1 MLACSSAI
9 PFTLSPYPASSVFYV
24 MGVARR
30 PSYSRAREPCLHTF
44 AFIHAICLAYPR
56 MHACA
61 HARPRLCS
69 SYHLVFLSCYSYDVD
84 GLPGLWTG
92 LSLVPCLRGFGGLN
106 WTCQDSIGCARARV
120 LVLSMPV
127 FPIFIYFFALDCTL
141 HCTDIERTLCA
152 RVPYPGPCSISI
164 LFRRS
169 DHHIVFL
176 ATSHLR
182 VFAVP
187 PSPCIPFPSPR
198 ALPVLEESNIW
209 QSLG

>member
-1 MLACSSAI
+1 MLACS
-9 PFTLSPYPASSVFYV
+9 
-24 MGVARR
+24 
-30 PSYSRAREPCLHTF
+30 PSI
-44 AFIHAICLAYPR
+44 AF
-56 MHACA
+56 
-61 HARPRLCS
+61 
-69 SYHLVFLSCYSYDVD
+69 FLSSCLSLVLLVLHGPVD
-84 GLPGLWTG
+84 ENGLALPLPFVLFVRRERTG

-106 WTCQDSIGCARARV
+106 WTCQDSTGCARARV